1 MGAIPSKDSLGN
13 LVLPLRAVHLAVPL
27 NDRLLHSQDHK
38 IRHLIDHHPYPSPDH
53 HPYPSHLHH
62 LVNEAGNAPLG
73 EEIAKFFDG
82 HRGTSSHLSAHFQV
96 RQVIPGILSFL
107 ITIILQNLN
116 RFPKK

>member
-1 MGAIPSKDSLGN
+1 MSALNIKLFKNILRSYDTSKNDTQVSFTYKSLMKLDTGQ
-13 LVLPLRAVHLAVPL
+13 
-27 NDRLLHSQDHK
+27 DILL
-38 IRHLIDHHPYPSPDH
+38 I
-53 HPYPSHLHH
+53 PSHLHH

-116 RFPKK
+116 RFPKKSP